1 MATVLSSSYSHP
13 SNIKG
18 VRLNEEDPELIKNEE
33 GGKSKKSINEE
44 EGSFAR
50 RGGKLLKN
58 NKQDSS
64 FS

>member
-13 SNIKG
+13 SNSKG
-18 VRLNEEDPELIKNEE
+18 VRINEEDPELIKK

-64 FS
+64 FI